1 LRPARVPRLATLAAG
16 AILLSGA
23 TAAAA
28 AVPGGGFAIPTL
40 LAQDAGGGGDKD
52 GSKNTD
58 VSELWELY
66 PIDPADAG
74 TPLPTPEPAA
84 TDASG
89 TVINP
94 AAEEPLRKVQG
105 PPVAGG
111 EDVPIEGDGGV
122 PAEAGGDEPSGDRP
136 WSPAIWAPWLALG
149 AVVLVFAGGGAALA
163 ARRPHRTQGG
173 VGVAAITQG
182 QAARTS
188 PPVAGPAAQA
198 GDATR
203 GASSREHVRIHLLD
217 GRRIEGWKKSGWVS
231 QDNRVIVLD
240 VDNVYDS
247 SGKRIAST
255 PLDSFVLPPQ
265 VDHIES
271 LD

>member
-1 LRPARVPRLATLAAG
+1 M
-16 AILLSGA
+16 
-23 TAAAA
+23 
-28 AVPGGGFAIPTL
+28 PGGGSAASTF
-40 LAQDAGGGGDKD
+40 LAQDAGGDKD
-52 GSKNTD
+52 ESKNTD

-74 TPLPTPEPAA
+74 TPLPTPEPGATNA

-89 TVINP
+89 TVVNP
-94 AAEEPLRKVQG
+94 AAEEPLRKVEG
-105 PPVAGG
+105 PPVARGD
-111 EDVPIEGDGGV
+111 DVPIEGGGGV
-122 PAEAGGDEPSGDRP
+122 PAEPGGDAPGVDPP
-136 WSPAIWAPWLALG
+136 WSPALWAPWVALG

-163 ARRPHRTQGG
+163 ARRPHRAQGA
-173 VGVAAITQG
+173 VGAAAITPR
-182 QAARTS
+182 AAATRS
-188 PPVAGPAAQA
+188 APPVAGLAAQA

-217 GRRIEGWKKSGWVS
+217 GRRIEGWKKSGRVS

-247 SGKRIAST
+247 SGHWMAST